1 MLRADSRGLAE
12 AGVGACL
19 IGGVAMVLRTLVFP
33 PEPASTPIRLV
44 DGPRLRPA
52 SALDLPAP
60 PVDTAASAVLL
71 FAGDIMQHR
80 RQAGDDF
87 TASYAGIAPLVS
99 RADLAIANLEFP
111 VDTARPV
118 GPGPGSTTFNG
129 SPRHVTAIAAAGFD
143 VLQTAN
149 NHLYD
154 QGADGVANTW
164 RLLRSRGLE
173 PVGTAPTLADLERAP
188 LVVRQVR
195 GMRVGFAAYT
205 FPPNRY
211 PGARG
216 GLAWPPRDMPAFS
229 LGFGEWDAEYRAAG
243 VELFRRHAALARA
256 QGVDLLVAL
265 VHWGQEWH
273 LEPSEDQRRAAHDLV
288 DAGFD
293 LVVGGHSHVIN
304 GAEIYRGRL
313 IAYSLGDLIADFPPM
328 EPRTGVLLEARVVRG
343 RGQAPRVTG
352 FTWHPTLVEREGHR
366 IELVRPGDPGERGRA
381 AAFAHSRL
389 DGPGRSA
396 GGP

>member
-1 MLRADSRGLAE
+1 
-12 AGVGACL
+12 
-19 IGGVAMVLRTLVFP
+19 
-33 PEPASTPIRLV
+33 
-44 DGPRLRPA
+44 
-52 SALDLPAP
+52 
-60 PVDTAASAVLL
+60 
-71 FAGDIMQHR
+71 
-80 RQAGDDF
+80 
-87 TASYAGIAPLVS
+87 
-99 RADLAIANLEFP
+99 
-111 VDTARPV
+111 
-118 GPGPGSTTFNG
+118 
-129 SPRHVTAIAAAGFD
+129 
-143 VLQTAN
+143 
-149 NHLYD
+149 
-154 QGADGVANTW
+154 
-164 RLLRSRGLE
+164 
-173 PVGTAPTLADLERAP
+173 
-188 LVVRQVR
+188 
-195 GMRVGFAAYT
+195 
-205 FPPNRY
+205 
-211 PGARG
+211 
-216 GLAWPPRDMPAFS
+216 
-229 LGFGEWDAEYRAAG
+229 
-243 VELFRRHAALARA
+243 LFRRHAALARA
-256 QGVDLLVAL
+256 HGVDLLVAL